1 MFTLP
6 DYQFNKENVDLY
18 TAKGDGMELCW
29 SLAFNNANLSAGA
42 ESTSPAQGT
51 YGYNLMNGY
60 INRLPDEATLT
71 TKRDGKNWDFKLVLK
86 DYGCFTMFDTT
97 TKSGTKNVL
106 TIEWHGPA
114 TKYSGTKYTNTLT
127 DQDY

>member
-1 MFTLP
+1 MSRF
-6 DYQFNKENVDLY
+6 
-18 TAKGDGMELCW
+18 
-29 SLAFNNANLSAGA
+29 
-42 ESTSPAQGT
+42 
-51 YGYNLMNGY
+51 
-60 INRLPDEATLT
+60 INRLPDYAVVT
-71 TKRDGKNWDFKLVLK
+71 TKKDGSNWDFKLVLK
-86 DYGCFTMFDTT
+86 DYGCFTMYDET